1 MPASPDQPESPD
13 RPAPAPRRRF
23 SGARYFWTV
32 QTLAWTLGV
41 VPSLPIYLFIG
52 MSPQH
57 FAAMVGIRALLGLGV
72 TSALWP
78 LYRWLRRGST
88 PVPLLAIG
96 ICLLCGALALLD
108 TLVTEAVIELLHLSL
123 GPFSEPMMRGTVFVR
138 WLIYAVWSL
147 LYFVITHWRDTTQE
161 RVRIAGLEATLR
173 TSELNFL
180 RAQVSPHF
188 FFNAM
193 TAIQAEKD
201 RPAVVVAITQ
211 ALANYLR
218 FSLSESRG
226 QPQALGLELD
236 ALTSYLE
243 VEKFRF
249 EERLT
254 FTVHASEEVRRL
266 LVPPALVQP
275 LVENAIKYGQ
285 QSSPPPLRVWIRATL
300 VEERLVVE
308 VGNTGHWCTTAP
320 ATSTGIGLANLRR
333 RLELIAGPTA
343 ELTVQA
349 EPEQVRVVL
358 RLPMIKTP

>member
-1 MPASPDQPESPD
+1 MTAPPDQPKNPESPAK
-13 RPAPAPRRRF
+13 APGRRF
-23 SGARYFWTV
+23 GGARYFWMV
-32 QTLAWTLGV
+32 QTVAWTGSIV
-41 VPSLPIYLFIG
+41 TSLPVFLF
-52 MSPQH
+52 MKVSLEN
-57 FAAMVGIRALLGLGV
+57 AAPVAGIRVLLGLGI

-78 LYRWLRRGST
+78 LYRRVRRAST
-88 PVPLLAIG
+88 PVPLLATG
-96 ICLLCGALALLD
+96 ICLVCGALALLD
-108 TLVTEAVIELLHLSL
+108 TLVINAVLEGLHLSL
-123 GPFSEPMMRGTVFVR
+123 GPQSEPLIRATLFVR
-138 WLIYAVWSL
+138 WLLYAIWSL
-147 LYFVITHWRDTTQE
+147 LYFGITHWRDTTQE
-161 RVRIAGLEATLR
+161 RMRLASLEATLR
-173 TSELNFL
+173 TSELRFL

-218 FSLSESRG
+218 FSLSEYSG
-226 QPQALGLELD
+226 QLQALGLELD

-249 EERLT
+249 EERLS
-254 FTVHASEEVRRL
+254 FTVHASEEVRCL
-266 LVPPALVQP
+266 LVPPALLQP

-300 VEERLVVE
+300 EERLVVE
-308 VGNTGHWCTTAP
+308 VGNTGHWLSTAP
-320 ATSTGIGLANLRR
+320 EGSTGIGLANLRR

-343 ELTVQA
+343 KLTVQA

-358 RLPMIKTP
+358 RLPLVKTL

>member
-1 MPASPDQPESPD
+1 MPAPPDLTESIRSPATTPG
-13 RPAPAPRRRF
+13 RRF
-23 SGARYFWTV
+23 VGARYFWTA
-32 QTLAWTLGV
+32 QTLGWTASIV
-41 VPSLPIYLFIG
+41 TSLPLFLFMEVG
-52 MSPQH
+52 LPN
-57 FAAMVGIRALLGLGV
+57 AAPMAVIRVLLGLGV

-78 LYRWLRRGST
+78 LYRRVRHAPT
-88 PVPLLAIG
+88 PVPLLATG

-108 TLVTEAVIELLHLSL
+108 TLVINAVLELLHLSL
-123 GPFSEPMMRGTVFVR
+123 GPNSATIIRASLFIR
-138 WLIYAVWSL
+138 WLLYAVWSL
-147 LYFVITHWRDTTQE
+147 LYFGITHWRDSTHE
-161 RVRIAGLEATLR
+161 RMRLASLEATLR
-173 TSELNFL
+173 TSELRFL
-180 RAQVSPHF
+180 RAQISPHF

-201 RPAVVVAITQ
+201 RPAVVVSITQ

-218 FSLSESRG
+218 FSLSEYSG

-236 ALTSYLE
+236 ALTSYLA

-254 FTVHASEEVRRL
+254 FTVQASEEVRRL
-266 LVPPALVQP
+266 LVPPALLQP

-300 VEERLVVE
+300 EERLVVE

-320 ATSTGIGLANLRR
+320 ESSTGIGLANLRR

-343 ELTVQA
+343 ELIVHA
-349 EPEQVRVVL
+349 EPNQVRVVL
-358 RLPMIKTP
+358 RLPIIKAP